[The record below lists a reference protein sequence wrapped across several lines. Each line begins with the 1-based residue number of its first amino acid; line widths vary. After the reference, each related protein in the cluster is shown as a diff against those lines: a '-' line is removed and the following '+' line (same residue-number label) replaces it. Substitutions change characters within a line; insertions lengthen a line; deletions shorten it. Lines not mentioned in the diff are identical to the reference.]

1 MTTVLIRST
10 PFLLSFILAI
20 CLVPVVRRLSLRI
33 GLVDDAGGRGYKTHV
48 GAIPYGGGSAIFL
61 ATVIPLMAVLTIL
74 LHGSAPLKELI
85 AEFGVPVTTSSQLTH
100 ATLVQIGQALS
111 LLTCGATLFLLGL
124 VDDWR
129 ELNQLLR
136 FAVQIGA
143 AAVLAFAVPGFRLPL
158 GATPIVESVATV
170 VWIAAM
176 TNAFNFLDNMDG
188 LTAGMSSL
196 IFVGAALLALAV
208 GNGPA
213 FLLCGLAAGAAT
225 GFLLYNFPRASIFM
239 GDAGGLFL
247 GFVAGAM
254 SVLIS
259 SALADSGWG
268 NLRFVPLL
276 LLTVPAYDLL
286 SVIFIRLASG
296 LRPWM
301 GDTNHIS
308 HRLVSL
314 GLSRL
319 SAVLAIHGLTA
330 LTTVTVLSFIFAT
343 NRAAGLA
350 FGVALTVTAI
360 AAVDFL
366 SFRHRRQQTRAAH
379 G

>member
-1 MTTVLIRST
+1 
-10 PFLLSFILAI
+10 
-20 CLVPVVRRLSLRI
+20 
-33 GLVDDAGGRGYKTHV
+33 
-48 GAIPYGGGSAIFL
+48 
-61 ATVIPLMAVLTIL
+61 
-74 LHGSAPLKELI
+74 
-85 AEFGVPVTTSSQLTH
+85 
-100 ATLVQIGQALS
+100 
-111 LLTCGATLFLLGL
+111 
-124 VDDWR
+124 
-129 ELNQLLR
+129 
-136 FAVQIGA
+136 
-143 AAVLAFAVPGFRLPL
+143 
-158 GATPIVESVATV
+158 
-170 VWIAAM
+170 
-176 TNAFNFLDNMDG
+176 
-188 LTAGMSSL
+188 
-196 IFVGAALLALAV
+196 
-208 GNGPA
+208 
-213 FLLCGLAAGAAT
+213 
-225 GFLLYNFPRASIFM
+225 M